1 MDVRESYV
9 HKFFN
14 HLNRKLMKKHV
25 KLSALMLVFIM
36 LITSKL
42 NAQTIT
48 IDGNFSDWATIPYL
62 HTNTVGTGGEIT
74 AIKAVAGA
82 EYIYFYLEGTESFVF
97 SAYDLYIDTDGSIAT
112 GFLSGGYPSGSG
124 AELLLQGEVASTGSV
139 NSYIGSGT
147 DWAWAWLGGYGS
159 SEINFSS
166 LITLTGKKAI
176 EFSIKKSFLGTIG
189 SNIGFAIINRVEWTA
204 TGSIP
209 AVDLGGSYLQVST
222 ADVLPVQL
230 INFTAKID
238 GNATRLN
245 WQTASEQNNKSFII
259 SRSGDNQIFSEIG
272 ELQGKGT
279 TQTTSNYTFYDTR
292 PLNGNN
298 YYKLTQIDLDGKP
311 TKIGEQVL
319 NFSFSA
325 AKINISPNPTQG
337 KIDIRFAEG
346 KYTSLVLTSIE
357 GRVIQK
363 IDLKSNESQLALN
376 LTSYPAGIYF
386 VKLVGNNNSIV
397 QKTIKH

>member
-1 MDVRESYV
+1 
-9 HKFFN
+9 
-14 HLNRKLMKKHV
+14 MKKHV

-36 LITSKL
+36 LITPKL

-62 HTNTVGTGGEIT
+62 HTNAVGTGGEIT

-97 SAYDLYIDTDGSIAT
+97 SAYDLYIDTDGSTAT

-147 DWAWAWLGGYGS
+147 DWAWAWLVGYGS

-166 LITLTGKKAI
+166 LITLTSKKAI

-222 ADVLPVQL
+222 VDVLPVQL

-238 GNATRLN
+238 GNATKLN
-245 WQTASEQNNKSFII
+245 WQTASEQNNKGFII

-279 TQTTSNYTFYDTR
+279 TQTTSNYIFYDNR

-298 YYKLTQIDLDGKP
+298 YYKLTQIDLNGKA

-319 NFSFSA
+319 NFSLSA

-337 KIDIRFAEG
+337 KIDVRFAEG

-363 IDLKSNESQLALN
+363 IDLQSNKNGAEIDLA
-376 LTSYPAGIYF
+376 TSPSGVYF
-386 VKLVGNNNSIV
+386 VKLIGTGDNIV
-397 QKTIKH
+397 QKIIKQ